1 MKNSSDLRGITIINH
16 AFLCTA
22 FAVDST
28 FFLNNLLSVQSLID
42 TFKAYP
48 LFSGLKANVSKIAG
62 WGFLKG
68 VLEAVCTLKSFNLT
82 TDTIKMVGVHFSYS
96 DTLKVQNN
104 YLDKKYATS
113 ASFFEQQNAVVRRKD
128 NYL

>member
-1 MKNSSDLRGITIINH
+1 M
-16 AFLCTA
+16 CTA
-22 FAVDST
+22 FAVDSI

-42 TFKAYP
+42 TFKAHP
-48 LFSGLKANVSKIAG
+48 LFSGLKANVSKIAR

-104 YLDKKYATS
+104 YRDKKYATS